1 MDISVFGQ
9 PEISPVLDSEK
20 LRLQY
25 CEAEKRLLVFD
36 YDGTLTPLVKNPEE
50 ATLSTQAL
58 HSITTLSADPRNSV
72 WIVSGR
78 DQKFLHEQ
86 VGHIPELGLSAEH
99 GCFIRKPHSD
109 SWESLIGQTDLTWQ
123 TEVTKVFQ
131 RFTAR
136 TKGSFTERKRV
147 AVTWHY
153 PQADPEEGAHLAQEC
168 LNLLEETVVGKR
180 SVVVMPGKANLE
192 VRPTCV
198 NKGSVVT
205 RLVDENLIAP
215 GRQYG
220 YILCAGDDHTDEDMF
235 RALQRDVPTERICTI
250 TVGPTSKRSAAKW
263 SIPNPAEIFP
273 PRIRH
278 LLWQRQQKSAT
289 ANAFFKRRHIA
300 HEMRDIQ
307 EYPGPKVNTKEMA
320 LGLTT
325 PLPTTVPGSTM

>member
-1 MDISVFGQ
+1 MRIVVRVISFEGLHIMDISVFGQ

-220 YILCAGDDHTDEDMF
+220 YILCAGDDHTDEGT
-235 RALQRDVPTERICTI
+235 R
-250 TVGPTSKRSAAKW
+250 
-263 SIPNPAEIFP
+263 FP
-273 PRIRH
+273 
-278 LLWQRQQKSAT
+278 
-289 ANAFFKRRHIA
+289 F
-300 HEMRDIQ
+300 
-307 EYPGPKVNTKEMA
+307 
-320 LGLTT
+320 
-325 PLPTTVPGSTM
+325 GSTRPLGCLLMLFQTCSVPFRGTFQPSASAQLQLAQPPNAQLRNGLSPTLRR